1 MNFKSNL
8 AGALIIT
15 LCGILQASAQKSPN
29 MDAAS
34 DQKQIHN
41 DQYQLGKLERA
52 DKIIGKEVKDS
63 HDQTVGRVKDL
74 AIDMTNERIVAV
86 ILQVD
91 GMLGV
96 DDKYV
101 AVPPEGFACDT
112 AMKTLVLNFD
122 KARIKE
128 APAFNLSQWSDNV
141 RQPELGQ
148 IYNYYGSRPYFATN
162 EQADQ
167 NVTAHRLGEVQ
178 RADKLMGTTVHN
190 LQGERLGK
198 VDDLVVDLPAG
209 RLIEVILSSG
219 GFLGLGNELSAI
231 PAQSFRQG
239 NEPDS
244 LLLDTSKETLSSA
257 PYFKSSEWPDL
268 NQSNQV
274 SAVYRVY
281 NVEPDFATNAP
292 DNTAQNARDRAGT
305 TRTPLDQGSS
315 QADMETTLQIRKQ
328 IMDAGKLSVDARNIK
343 IITQNGRVTLRGTVD
358 NQDEKRK
365 IEEIANKV
373 ASAGNVDDQLQV
385 ENTSRSSNQ

>member
-1 MNFKSNL
+1 
-8 AGALIIT
+8 
-15 LCGILQASAQKSPN
+15 